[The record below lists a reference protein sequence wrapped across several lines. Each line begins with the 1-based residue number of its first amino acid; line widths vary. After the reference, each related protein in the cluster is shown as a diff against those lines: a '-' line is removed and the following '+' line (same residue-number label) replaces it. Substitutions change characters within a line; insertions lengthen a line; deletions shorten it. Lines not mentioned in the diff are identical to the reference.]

1 MPRVPDVRLDR
12 GLVSDRNKFAN
23 RLNHGGL
30 DLGASC
36 AELLAI
42 SRLRFVDLRL

>member
-12 GLVSDRNKFAN
+12 GLVSDRNKFVN
-23 RLNHGGL
+23 RLELGGL